1 MSVFDVSGWC
11 KTPGVAERATV
22 PTEIVLRLAAIFERL
37 PDCNEHDAWTGVA
50 WKTRDATVGHVFGG
64 EDGLIRITFRAEPD
78 EVEAFQHLGPQY
90 FKASWGSNVVGMVLD
105 GGTDWEEL
113 AELLTDSYCI
123 QAPQSLAA
131 QVNRPEPG
139 AG

>member
-1 MSVFDVSGWC
+1 MS
-11 KTPGVAERATV
+11 ERATV

-37 PDCNEHDAWTGVA
+37 PECSEKDAWTGMA
-50 WKTRDATVGHVFGG
+50 WQVRQATVAHVFGG
-64 EDGLIRITFRAEPD
+64 EDGLIRVSFRAEPD

-90 FKASWGSNVVGMVLD
+90 FKASWGSNVVGLVLD
-105 GGTDWEEL
+105 ERTDWEEL

-123 QAPQSLAA
+123 QAPQSLAD
-131 QVNRPEPG
+131 QVSRPGVPD